1 VNKKSEKILVD
12 CHLDIAY
19 SIRANR
25 RNFED
30 INPKFMISY
39 DQLRKSGADIF
50 FSTIFVSHR
59 RASAYKEEAIQQIKF
74 YKKILKDYDS
84 FYQILTNNNLKNT
97 RNLNFKF
104 EQNING
110 KIENGYCTIEY
121 PKKIFCEY
129 LKNNNKILVSNGK
142 SLVIKTLTS
151 YYRYPLDKT
160 PLNLILDKNFLID
173 KINILEER
181 IIDGSFINYK
191 IKENDSEISV
201 FFDKETFNLV
211 GWQNTDIYQ
220 NFNITFLSSIRKNR
234 IISREMF
241 QLPIQN

>member
-1 VNKKSEKILVD
+1 MRLKYIVILFFFVLIGKSEATNKEKI
-12 CHLDIAY
+12 I
-19 SIRANR
+19 
-25 RNFED
+25 E
-30 INPKFMISY
+30 
-39 DQLRKSGADIF
+39 
-50 FSTIFVSHR
+50 
-59 RASAYKEEAIQQIKF
+59 
-74 YKKILKDYDS
+74 
-84 FYQILTNNNLKNT
+84 NLKNT